1 MSSLETLQGDNPEW
15 HQARLGK
22 VTASRMA
29 DLTAKTKTGYGASRA
44 NYMAEKLI
52 ERLTGKPTDTFK
64 NDAMRWGTEQE
75 PFARTAYEFY
85 RSCDVEQV
93 GFINHPVIVGAGAS
107 PDGLIGSDGM
117 LEIKAPNTATHLE
130 TLETEKIPQ
139 RYVLQM
145 QFQMASCGRQWCDFV
160 SFDPRLPEEMKLF
173 IKRLERD
180 DETIKQLETET
191 LAFLDELNRR
201 EREIRSKYGKAD

>member
-1 MSSLETLQGDNPEW
+1 MSNLQGDTNPEW
-15 HQARLGK
+15 MQARLGK

-52 ERLTGKPTDTFK
+52 ERLTGKQADTFK

-93 GFINHPVIVGAGAS
+93 GFIDHPTIIGAGAS

-130 TLETEKIPQ
+130 TIETEKIAQ
-139 RYVLQM
+139 RYILQM

-160 SFDPRLPEEMKLF
+160 SFDPRLPEEMGLF
-173 IKRLERD
+173 IKRVERD
-180 DETIKQLETET
+180 DEVIKMLEEETQSFLAELNKRETE
-191 LAFLDELNRR
+191 
-201 EREIRSKYGKAD
+201 IRGKYRKAA